1 MNIYYQEQARCWA
14 EIDLAALERNLFKI
28 RSALPAHIR
37 YVAVVKAD
45 AYGHGLAQTAARLM
59 QSGADMFAVANV
71 REAIAIR
78 EMGSGWPILVLSA
91 VLPHEDTY
99 LFQHNLIPTISTME
113 EIRRL
118 DGKARAEK
126 ATLDVHLKIDT
137 GMGRLGAWHEE
148 AEPVIEGLGKAIGLK
163 LSGIFTHFSSAPTDG
178 DFTSL
183 QRNRFLAVLEKVAK
197 YHELE
202 ACLIHADNSA
212 SLRSFDRSSPFN
224 AVRVGLL
231 QFGAAPYPDSLFA
244 NVSTEPVLSFH
255 SRVSLVKPL
264 PQGAPIS
271 YGRLLTLQR
280 PSHIA
285 VLAAGYADGIPM
297 QFTNRG
303 QVLIK
308 GIRCPVLGRVT
319 MDQLIVDVTDLPSL
333 PESGEVATLIG
344 KRGGT
349 EITVAEF
356 SKWAKTIPWEC
367 FCSISQ
373 RVPRIYKTFR
383 E

>member
-1 MNIYYQEQARCWA
+1 MNIFNQEQARCWA

-28 RSALPAHIR
+28 RSALPGHIR

-71 REAIAIR
+71 REAVAIR

-91 VLPHEDTY
+91 VLPHEDAY
-99 LFQHNLIPTISTME
+99 LFQHNLIPTISTLE

-118 DGKARAEK
+118 DDKARAGNT
-126 ATLDVHLKIDT
+126 TLNVHLKIDT
-137 GMGRLGAWHEE
+137 GMGRLGAWHEQ
-148 AEPVIEGLGKAIGLK
+148 AEPVIEGLGNATALK
-163 LSGIFTHFSSAPTDG
+163 LTGIFTHFSSAPTDG

-183 QRNRFLAVLEKVAK
+183 QRNRFLAVLEQVAK
-197 YHELE
+197 FHELE

-212 SLRSFDRSSPFN
+212 SLRSFDQSNPFN

-264 PQGAPIS
+264 PQGTPIS

-280 PSHIA
+280 LSHIA

-297 QFTNRG
+297 KFTNRG

-308 GIRCPVLGRVT
+308 GSRCPVLGRVT
-319 MDQLIVDVTDLPSL
+319 MDQLIVDVTDLPRL
-333 PESGEVATLIG
+333 PQSGDVATFIG
-344 KRGGT
+344 KRGGK

-356 SKWAKTIPWEC
+356 SKWAETIPWEC

>member
-1 MNIYYQEQARCWA
+1 MNIFNQEQARCWA

-71 REAIAIR
+71 REAVAIR

-91 VLPHEDTY
+91 VLPHEDAY
-99 LFQHNLIPTISTME
+99 LFQHNLIPTISTLE

-118 DGKARAEK
+118 DGKARAGK
-126 ATLDVHLKIDT
+126 TTLNVHLKIDT
-137 GMGRLGAWHEE
+137 GMGRLGAWHEQ
-148 AEPVIEGLGKAIGLK
+148 AEPVIERLGKTTALK
-163 LSGIFTHFSSAPTDG
+163 LTGIFTHFSSAPTDG

-183 QRNRFLAVLEKVAK
+183 QRNRFLAVLEQVAN

-212 SLRSFDRSSPFN
+212 SLSSFDQSSPFN

-308 GIRCPVLGRVT
+308 GSRCPVLGRVT
-319 MDQLIVDVTDLPSL
+319 MDQLIVDVTDLPRL
-333 PESGEVATLIG
+333 PQSGDVATFIG
-344 KRGGT
+344 KRGEK

-356 SKWAKTIPWEC
+356 SKWAQTIPWEC

>member
-1 MNIYYQEQARCWA
+1 MNIFNQEQARCWA

-71 REAIAIR
+71 REAVAIR

-91 VLPHEDTY
+91 VLPHEDAY
-99 LFQHNLIPTISTME
+99 LFQHNLIPTISTLE

-118 DGKARAEK
+118 DGKARAGK
-126 ATLDVHLKIDT
+126 TTLNVHLKIDT
-137 GMGRLGAWHEE
+137 GMGRLGAWHEQ
-148 AEPVIEGLGKAIGLK
+148 AEPVIEGLGKTTALK
-163 LSGIFTHFSSAPTDG
+163 LTGIFTHFSSAPTDG

-183 QRNRFLAVLEKVAK
+183 QRNRFLAVLEQVAN

-212 SLRSFDRSSPFN
+212 SLSSFDQSSPFN

-308 GIRCPVLGRVT
+308 GSRCPVLGRVT
-319 MDQLIVDVTDLPSL
+319 MDQLIVDVTDLPRL
-333 PESGEVATLIG
+333 PQSGDVATFIG
-344 KRGGT
+344 KRGEK

-356 SKWAKTIPWEC
+356 SKWAQTIPWEC